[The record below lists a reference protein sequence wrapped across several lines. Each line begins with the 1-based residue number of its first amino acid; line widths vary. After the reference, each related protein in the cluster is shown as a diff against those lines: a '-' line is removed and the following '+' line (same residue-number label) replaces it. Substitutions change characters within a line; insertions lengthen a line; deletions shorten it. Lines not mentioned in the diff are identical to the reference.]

1 MRNIEIVALRSS
13 WDDGHEIDYH
23 LKAVYIRRRPW
34 DFEDTDRQGE
44 SNITRNSEAALH
56 SNSTDHIDTMAA
68 KGASISSGEK
78 PQVEMIEDQKLA
90 LENTNSVMT
99 DDLSSD
105 TSIDWDP
112 KEEKKIV

>member
-1 MRNIEIVALRSS
+1 MAT
-13 WDDGHEIDYH
+13 
-23 LKAVYIRRRPW
+23 KPA
-34 DFEDTDRQGE
+34 
-44 SNITRNSEAALH
+44 
-56 SNSTDHIDTMAA
+56 ST
-68 KGASISSGEK
+68 SSGEK

-105 TSIDWDP
+105 TPTDWDP